1 MNSLI
6 NMAAGLD
13 TQAGLGRL
21 KTQGQEFSRT
31 YAEFVFFRDFALSN
45 PMTAQKWAALNR
57 LAIAVHKTLGVT
69 NSKIDIV
76 NNIAQA
82 MFGNDVLSLLPEVSN
97 MYLMSGN
104 AALAYTIQ
112 EMRGFNE
119 ALNRLAIQ
127 QHEAAQN
134 AENQANPQ

>member
-1 MNSLI
+1 MNNLLS
-6 NMAAGLD
+6 MVSALD
-13 TQAGLGRL
+13 TQSGLGRM
-21 KTQGQEFSRT
+21 KTQGQDFSRA
-31 YAEFVFFRDFALSN
+31 YAEFVFFRDFAMSN
-45 PMTAQKWAALNR
+45 PMTAQKWMALNR
-57 LAIAVHKTLGVT
+57 LSIAVHKTVGAA
-69 NSKIDIV
+69 NSKIDAV

-82 MFGNDVLSLLPEVSN
+82 MFGYSVLSLLPEVSN

-112 EMRGFNE
+112 ELNAFNA
-119 ALNRLAIQ
+119 ALNRLEIQ